1 MGAFIRYLTF
11 NERKG
16 HRIHILIFALM
27 GLILEG
33 IPIKTEHNEL
43 NNVESN
49 MRLRPYTSGLLKIG
63 LIFAFCS
70 ILVSALIKPTD
81 ASPISVLYYNDYK
94 HRIST
99 LDLLRYLWQI
109 QRIQDH
115 MDRVAVTTPPSPYK
129 RGGSNCMF
137 NAGLAHNC
145 DYRDVIASVSDM
157 GHWGSALS
165 PGRRRK
171 K

>member
-1 MGAFIRYLTF
+1 
-11 NERKG
+11 
-16 HRIHILIFALM
+16 M

-81 ASPISVLYYNDYK
+81 ASPISDLYYND
-94 HRIST
+94 
-99 LDLLRYLWQI
+99 
-109 QRIQDH
+109 
-115 MDRVAVTTPPSPYK
+115 
-129 RGGSNCMF
+129 
-137 NAGLAHNC
+137 
-145 DYRDVIASVSDM
+145 
-157 GHWGSALS
+157 
-165 PGRRRK
+165 
-171 K
+171 